1 MSDAGAQV
9 SANLTELVS
18 VLITGTW
25 LVALFTGQEWWLPFM
40 LFGHVVIVPVTALL
54 VGDQDTVTQWWSD
67 EDHASAPAANES
79 SDESALQT
87 LRDRY
92 ARGEL
97 TNVVL
102 HARLSR
108 HRGRDPAEEFLVDG
122 VGYFTAVA
130 LTDLRGGLN
139 YADHNTAETLFRTY
153 LM

>member
-1 MSDAGAQV
+1 MSDAGARV
-9 SANLTELVS
+9 RANLTELVS

-40 LFGHVVIVPVTALL
+40 LFGYVVIVPVTALL

-97 TNVVL
+97 T
-102 HARLSR
+102 
-108 HRGRDPAEEFLVDG
+108 DEEFERKLER
-122 VGYFTAVA
+122 
-130 LTDLRGGLN
+130 LL
-139 YADHNTAETLFRTY
+139 ETEDIPTEKDTQQTGTQFERELE
-153 LM
+153 